1 MKQTN
6 FRSQNESFLP
16 VKKINKSTYSYLIGR
31 YILMP
36 LTSVTLI
43 VLETAVKTL
52 EQRKKKH
59 TSTNQNGRIVFFP
72 EKFDHITF

>member
-1 MKQTN
+1 
-6 FRSQNESFLP
+6 
-16 VKKINKSTYSYLIGR
+16 
-31 YILMP
+31 MP

-52 EQRKKKH
+52 EQREKKH
-59 TSTNQNGRIVFFP
+59 TSTNQNERIVFFP